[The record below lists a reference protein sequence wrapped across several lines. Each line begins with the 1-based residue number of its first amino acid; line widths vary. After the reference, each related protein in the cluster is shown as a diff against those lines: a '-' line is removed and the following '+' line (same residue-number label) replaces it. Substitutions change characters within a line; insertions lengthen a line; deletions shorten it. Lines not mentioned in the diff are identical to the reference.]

1 MRGDSDSTASI
12 AGQIWG
18 AYMGEGS
25 LHDKWLKNL
34 ELKEVIREIAD
45 DLTNDCR
52 MSEYGTYY
60 DAAWV
65 RKYLSGEDGSHLP
78 GPGEMR
84 PMFLCSGPGRRK

>member
-1 MRGDSDSTASI
+1 
-12 AGQIWG
+12 
-18 AYMGEGS
+18 MGEGS

-60 DAAWV
+60 DAAGSENIF
-65 RKYLSGEDGSHLP
+65 RRRRQPSSGSGGRCAP
-78 GPGEMR
+78 CFVQR
-84 PMFLCSGPGRRK
+84 PWEEK